1 MVEFVDSNVEGI
13 PPLCRVIPM
22 IRLPLIKTELDNTT
36 RLENELVSICDIS
49 LTRGGTYSIDQPK
62 LRANSGARLGNQ
74 HAQTWLTSYY
84 PLWIIID

>member
-36 RLENELVSICDIS
+36 RLENELTNPNFEPTQERDSEIN
-49 LTRGGTYSIDQPK
+49 THKPG
-62 LRANSGARLGNQ
+62 
-74 HAQTWLTSYY
+74 
-84 PLWIIID
+84 